1 MSLVDT
7 FGLTRVVSA
16 ATEGVPYW
24 GNFFESLGSLN
35 NSRIGI
41 HLAIFV
47 EPYLEFVLEGKKTV
61 ESRFSVNRVAPYGR
75 VGENDVIFLKRAG
88 GPIVGVC
95 EVTNTWFYKLGPDSF
110 GEIEAR
116 FGRAICPV
124 DEDFWADRRHAEYAT
139 LMKLGRVHR
148 TEPLAFPKKD
158 RRGWVVLKASELQDE
173 LFMQPMVVGLAGPI
187 ASGKT
192 TIGRELADS
201 LGVPFGSFG
210 KVIRMVARS
219 KGISES
225 RENLQ
230 RLGQELVEHDPVQLC
245 RDVLNDVGWQPGTP
259 VVIEGFRH
267 LSIVDALRQ
276 LVRPVPFRLVYIDV
290 DLRTELARTSLS
302 DATMKQ
308 YRADATEIQ
317 VPNLKNI
324 ADLCVSGTSPVNQ
337 AVSEIRKAFGLNNGE

>member
-1 MSLVDT
+1 MGPVDT
-7 FGLTRVVSA
+7 IGLTRVVSA

-61 ESRFSVNRVAPYGR
+61 ESRFSVNRVAPYGQ

-95 EVTNTWFYKLGPDSF
+95 EVTNTWFYKLGPESF
-110 GEIEAR
+110 EEIATR

-124 DEDFWADRRHAEYAT
+124 DEDFWVERRRAEYAT
-139 LMKLGRVHR
+139 LIKLGRVHR

-158 RRGWVVLKASELQDE
+158 RRGWVVLKPSEIQDE
-173 LFMQPMVVGLAGPI
+173 LFMQPMGVGLAGPI

-192 TIGRELADS
+192 TIGRELAGS
-201 LGVPFGSFG
+201 LDIAFGSFG
-210 KVIRMVARS
+210 KVVRKIARS

-225 RENLQ
+225 REHLQ
-230 RLGQELVEHDPVQLC
+230 WLGQQLVEQGPVQLC
-245 RDVLNDVGWQPGTP
+245 RDVLDDAGWQPGTS

-267 LSIVDALRQ
+267 LSIVDAMRK

-302 DATMKQ
+302 DAAMKR
-308 YRADATEIQ
+308 YRSDPTEIQ
-317 VPNLKNI
+317 LPNLKNI
-324 ADLCVSGTSPVNQ
+324 ADLCVSGVSPVNQ
-337 AVSEIRKAFGLNNGE
+337 AVSKIRKAFGLDNDE

>member
-7 FGLTRVVSA
+7 IGLRRVVSA

-24 GNFFESLGSLN
+24 GHFFESLGSLK

-61 ESRFSVNRVAPYGR
+61 ESRFSINRVAPYGQ

-88 GPIVGVC
+88 GPIVGIC

-110 GEIEAR
+110 EEIATR

-124 DEDFWADRRHAEYAT
+124 DEEFWEERRHAEYAT
-139 LMKLGRVHR
+139 LIKLGRVHR

-158 RRGWVVLKASELQDE
+158 RRGWVVLKPSELQNE

-192 TIGRELADS
+192 TIGRELAGS
-201 LGVPFGSFG
+201 LGVSFGSFG
-210 KVIRMVARS
+210 KVVRILARS
-219 KGISES
+219 KGLAES

-230 RLGQELVEHDPVQLC
+230 RLGQQLVDHDPVQLC
-245 RDVLNDVGWQPGTP
+245 RDVLDDAGWQPGTS

-267 LSIVDALRQ
+267 QSIVDALRQ
-276 LVRPVPFRLVYIDV
+276 LVKPVPFRLIYVDV
-290 DLRTELARTSLS
+290 DLQTELARTSVS
-302 DATMKQ
+302 DATMKR
-308 YRADATEIQ
+308 YRADPTEIEL
-317 VPNLKNI
+317 PNLKKI
-324 ADLCVSGTSPVNQ
+324 ADLCVNGTSPVSH
-337 AVSEIRKAFGLNNGE
+337 AVSRIRKAIGLSNGE

>member
-7 FGLTRVVSA
+7 IGLKRVVSA

-24 GNFFESLGSLN
+24 GNFFESLGSLK

-61 ESRFSVNRVAPYGR
+61 ESRFSVNRVAPYGQ

-88 GPIVGVC
+88 GPIVGIC
-95 EVTNTWFYKLGPDSF
+95 EVTNTWFYKLGPESF
-110 GEIEAR
+110 EEIAAR

-124 DEDFWADRRHAEYAT
+124 DEDFWTERRHAEYAT
-139 LMKLGRVHR
+139 LIKLGRVHR
-148 TEPLAFPKKD
+148 TEPLSFPKRD
-158 RRGWVVLKASELQDE
+158 RRGWVVLKPSELQNE

-201 LGVPFGSFG
+201 LGLSFGSFG
-210 KVIRMVARS
+210 KVVRMLARS
-219 KGISES
+219 KGIAEN

-230 RLGQELVEHDPVQLC
+230 RLGQQLVDHDPMQLC
-245 RDVLNDVGWQPGTP
+245 RDVLDDAGWQPGTP

-267 LSIVDALRQ
+267 RSIVDALRQ
-276 LVRPVPFRLVYIDV
+276 LVRPLPFRLVYVDV

-302 DATMKQ
+302 DAELKR
-308 YRADATEIQ
+308 YRADATE
-317 VPNLKNI
+317 VELPNLKTM

-337 AVSEIRKAFGLNNGE
+337 AISKIRKTFGLNNGE

>member
-7 FGLTRVVSA
+7 AGLKRVVSA
-16 ATEGVPYW
+16 VTDGVPYW
-24 GNFFESLGSLN
+24 GKFFDSLGSLK

-88 GPIVGVC
+88 GPIVGIC
-95 EVTNTWFYKLGPDSF
+95 EVTNAWFYKLGPDSF
-110 GEIEAR
+110 GEIATR

-124 DEDFWADRRHAEYAT
+124 GEEFWEERRHAEYAT
-139 LMKLGRVHR
+139 LIKLGRVHR

-158 RRGWVVLKASELQDE
+158 RRGWVVLKPSELQDE
-173 LFMQPMVVGLAGPI
+173 LFMQPIVVGLAGPI

-210 KVIRMVARS
+210 RIVRMVARN

-230 RLGQELVEHDPVQLC
+230 RLGQQLVEQDPVELC
-245 RDVLNDVGWQPGTP
+245 REVLDDAGWQPGTS

-276 LVRPVPFRLVYIDV
+276 LVRPVPFRLVYVDV
-290 DLRTELARTSLS
+290 DLQTELVRTSLS
-302 DATMKQ
+302 SAAMKQ
-308 YRADATEIQ
+308 YRADPTEIEL
-317 VPNLKNI
+317 PNLKKI
-324 ADLCVSGTSPVNQ
+324 ADLCVSGAAPASH
-337 AVSEIRKAFGLNNGE
+337 AVSRVRKAIGLNNGE